1 MTVRVIAGLGNPG
14 ERYDGTRHN
23 AGFAV
28 VDALA
33 RSEGVDWRASPR
45 SRAHS
50 ADVVLAGK
58 PVMLVKPQAYMN
70 LSGQVIGELFR
81 FFKWCP
87 EDLLVVVD
95 EFQIPL
101 GSAKLSIGG
110 GAGGHNGLEN
120 LISRIGAGFARY
132 RIGVGPETKP
142 LMDISDFV
150 LGRFT
155 PDELGQFQSALP
167 RFVEGLRIVARS
179 GPLLAMNHLNRKP
192 TNHERNAD

>member
-33 RSEGVDWRASPR
+33 RSEGVDWRASAR
-45 SRAHS
+45 SRAHT

-192 TNHERNAD
+192 INHERNAD